1 MNAGERTRIVIVGGG
16 FGGAFAASALTK
28 AAKKLNI
35 DVTLIDRNNF
45 LLFYPLLIEAGVG
58 AIEPRHVVVPLRK
71 FIHRGD
77 FRMAEVLSIDIKNQQ
92 VHYQPIGDEHPH
104 SLHYDH
110 LILALG
116 SMTKR
121 PPVPGLSDYGFEMKS
136 LSDAISL
143 RDRGIRLLELANTV
157 EDAALKREL
166 LTFVAVG
173 ANFTGVEFA
182 GEYQAFLSEMAED
195 YPNLSPKDVHMVL
208 VEHGKRILPTVRPH
222 LADWARDTLLGR
234 GVEVRTEMSVEAVGP
249 RDCTLTDG
257 TKIPTRTV
265 VWTAGIAPP
274 EILKQIP
281 GLPLNEKGYI
291 ACERDLRVTGFPNLW
306 AVGDCATVRT
316 AEGTVYAAT
325 AQNASRQGPLVAQ
338 NVLATLR
345 GDSTQTFDFRPLGSF
360 AAIGRRVAAAEFL
373 GREFRGFLGW
383 FMYRGAY
390 LMKMPT
396 FATKFRLATDWLV
409 EFVLRSDP
417 VQTGVHR
424 RRPKQDASQI

>member
-1 MNAGERTRIVIVGGG
+1 MKAGERIRVVVIGGG
-16 FGGAFAASALTK
+16 FGGASAAHAL
-28 AAKKLNI
+28 AKLAKNRPI

-71 FIHRGD
+71 YLPRGD
-77 FRMAEVLSIDIKNQQ
+77 FRMAEVLDVDLKGQQ
-92 VHYQPIGDEHPH
+92 VHYQPIGADEAQSIHF
-104 SLHYDH
+104 DH

-116 SMTKR
+116 SVTRK
-121 PPVPGLSDYGFEMKS
+121 PPVPGLAENGFEMKS
-136 LSDAISL
+136 LADAISH

-157 EDAALKREL
+157 EDPVLKREL

-195 YPNLSPKDVHMVL
+195 YPNLQPKDVRMVV
-208 VEHGKRILPTVRPH
+208 VEHGKRMLPTVRPH
-222 LADWARDTLLGR
+222 LADWARDTLIKR
-234 GVEVRTEMSVEAVGP
+234 GVEVHTEMSVVAVGP

-257 TKIPTRTV
+257 TNIPTRTV

-274 EILKQIP
+274 AILQKIE
-281 GLPLNEKGYI
+281 GLTLNEKGYI
-291 ACERDLRVTGFPNLW
+291 ACERDMRVKDWPNVW
-306 AVGDCATVRT
+306 AIGDCATVLT
-316 AEGTVYAAT
+316 AEGKMYAAT
-325 AQNASRQGPLVAQ
+325 AQNATRQGPWVAD
-338 NVLATLR
+338 NILATLDGR
-345 GDSTQTFDFRPLGSF
+345 PTKTFDFRPLGSF
-360 AAIGRRVAAAEFL
+360 AAIGRRVAAAEFM
-373 GREFRGFLGW
+373 GREFRGVLGW

-396 FATKFRLATDWLV
+396 FGTKLRLATDWLV
-409 EFVLRSDP
+409 ELLLRSDP

-424 RRPKQDASQI
+424 RKAAQDASQI

>member
-16 FGGAFAASALTK
+16 FGGAFAAHAFAK
-28 AAKKLNI
+28 VAKKLPI

-71 FIHRGD
+71 FMHRGD
-77 FRMAEVLSIDIKNQQ
+77 FRMAEVLAIDLQAQQ

-116 SMTKR
+116 SMTRR
-121 PPVPGLSDYGFEMKS
+121 PPVPGLADNGFEMKS

-143 RDRGIRLLELANTV
+143 RDRGIRLLELANTI
-157 EDAALKREL
+157 EDPVLKKEI

-173 ANFTGVEFA
+173 GNFTGVEFA
-182 GEYQAFLSEMAED
+182 GEYQAFLSEMAVD
-195 YPNLSPKDVHMVL
+195 YPNLNPKDVSMVL

-222 LADWARDTLLGR
+222 LAEWALDTLVGR
-234 GVEVRTEMSVEAVGP
+234 GVRVQTEMSVDAVGL

-274 EILKQIP
+274 EILKHIP
-281 GLPLNEKGYI
+281 GLPINEKGYI
-291 ACERDLRVTGFPNLW
+291 NCERDLRVAGFPNVW

-338 NVLATLR
+338 NILATLR
-345 GDSTQTFDFRPLGSF
+345 GEPTKTFDFRPLGSF

-373 GREFRGFLGW
+373 GREFRGFIGW

-396 FATKFRLATDWLV
+396 FATKVRLAMDWLL

-424 RRPKQDASQI
+424 RRAKEDASQI